1 MSKLLVGILT
11 KNKMKKYILLALML
25 TLNLCLIAQTNK
37 TDANVFG
44 HVVDKQSGEHLPY
57 INIMVK
63 GTSIGTATDA
73 SGHFHL
79 NNLPIGKLTIVAQ
92 SIGYMPEEKTIE
104 TASGKIIE
112 LNFEIEEDAIMLN
125 DVVVSAN
132 KNETSRKEAPVV
144 VGVISPKTFENTNSV
159 CLAEGLNFQPGLRL
173 ETNCQNCGFQQ
184 VRINGL
190 EGSYSQILIDGR
202 AVSSALSQVYG
213 LEQIPV
219 NMIEKVEVIRGG
231 GSAIFGSNAV
241 AGTINILTREP
252 QFNSIS
258 LGNSTTLI
266 GMKKADVNTTLN
278 ASVVSLNNKA
288 GITIFASAR
297 QRSPFDYDGDG
308 FTEIGKINA
317 KNIGFRGYLKTSDYT
332 KLSIE
337 YHTLDEF
344 RRGGNNLSLPAH
356 EADITEQTEHKIHCA
371 GLKYDIFSKNSKHWF
386 QIYSSLQN
394 IDRNSY
400 YGAGKDPNAYGN
412 TKDFASVSGFQYVF
426 YMDKFLFM
434 PATLTSGIEYNYNS
448 LYDESLGYNRIIEQ
462 KINIYSAFI
471 QNEWHK
477 EKLSFLIGGR
487 IDKHN
492 MVKNPIISPRGNI
505 RYSPLK
511 WMSLRAGYAMGF
523 RAPQAFN
530 EDLHIAAVGGEV
542 SLISIDP
549 ALKPEKSHSAN
560 ASIDFNTKWSSSAI
574 DFLVEGFYTVL
585 NDVFIL
591 EENGHDATG
600 NLLLTR
606 TNGSGA
612 TVAGVNFEL
621 KYIPTKKLE
630 IQAGFTYQQSRYK
643 QPEVWSET
651 IEAQRRMFRT
661 PDTYGFLTVYYSP
674 LKDFDISL
682 SGTYTGSM
690 LVQHFAGYIAEDA
703 ETTTKPFFD
712 TNLKLSYS
720 FKLMDDFSLEVSA
733 GMKNIFN
740 SYQRDFDQGELR
752 DAGYIYGPSLPRSVF
767 FGLKFSM

>member
-1 MSKLLVGILT
+1 
-11 KNKMKKYILLALML
+11 MKKYILLAFML
-25 TLNLCLIAQTNK
+25 TLCLCIMAQTNK

-44 HVVDKQSGEHLPY
+44 HVIDKQSGEHLPY

-258 LGNSTTLI
+258 LGNNTTLI
-266 GMKKADVNTTLN
+266 GMKKADINTTLN

-297 QRSPFDYDGDG
+297 QRSPFDYDNDG

-317 KNIGFRGYLKTSDYT
+317 KNIGFRSYLKTSDYT

-400 YGAGKDPNAYGN
+400 YGTGKDPNAYGN

-720 FKLMDDFSLEVSA
+720 FKLKDDFSLEVSA

-752 DAGYIYGPSLPRSVF
+752 DAGYIYGPSLPRSIF

>member
-297 QRSPFDYDGDG
+297 QRSPFDYDGDK

-400 YGAGKDPNAYGN
+400 YGTGKDPNAYGN

-560 ASIDFNTKWSSSAI
+560 ASIDFNTKWSSLAI

-720 FKLMDDFSLEVSA
+720 FKLKDDFSLEVSA

>member
-1 MSKLLVGILT
+1 
-11 KNKMKKYILLALML
+11 
-25 TLNLCLIAQTNK
+25 
-37 TDANVFG
+37 
-44 HVVDKQSGEHLPY
+44 
-57 INIMVK
+57 
-63 GTSIGTATDA
+63 
-73 SGHFHL
+73 
-79 NNLPIGKLTIVAQ
+79 
-92 SIGYMPEEKTIE
+92 
-104 TASGKIIE
+104 
-112 LNFEIEEDAIMLN
+112 
-125 DVVVSAN
+125 
-132 KNETSRKEAPVV
+132 
-144 VGVISPKTFENTNSV
+144 
-159 CLAEGLNFQPGLRL
+159 
-173 ETNCQNCGFQQ
+173 
-184 VRINGL
+184 
-190 EGSYSQILIDGR
+190 
-202 AVSSALSQVYG
+202 
-213 LEQIPV
+213 
-219 NMIEKVEVIRGG
+219 
-231 GSAIFGSNAV
+231 
-241 AGTINILTREP
+241 
-252 QFNSIS
+252 
-258 LGNSTTLI
+258 
-266 GMKKADVNTTLN
+266 
-278 ASVVSLNNKA
+278 
-288 GITIFASAR
+288 
-297 QRSPFDYDGDG
+297 
-308 FTEIGKINA
+308 
-317 KNIGFRGYLKTSDYT
+317 
-332 KLSIE
+332 
-337 YHTLDEF
+337 
-344 RRGGNNLSLPAH
+344 
-356 EADITEQTEHKIHCA
+356 ADITEQTEHKIHCA

-394 IDRNSY
+394 IARNSY
-400 YGAGKDPNAYGN
+400 YGTGKDPNAYGN

-448 LYDESLGYNRIIEQ
+448 LYDESIGYNRIIEQ

-720 FKLMDDFSLEVSA
+720 FKLKDNFSLEVSA

>member
-1 MSKLLVGILT
+1 
-11 KNKMKKYILLALML
+11 MKKYILLAFML
-25 TLNLCLIAQTNK
+25 TLCLCIMAQTNK

-44 HVVDKQSGEHLPY
+44 HVIDKQSGEHLPY

-258 LGNSTTLI
+258 LGNNTTLI
-266 GMKKADVNTTLN
+266 GMKKADINTTLN

-297 QRSPFDYDGDG
+297 QRSPFDYDNDG

-317 KNIGFRGYLKTSDYT
+317 KNIGFRSYLKTSDYT

-400 YGAGKDPNAYGN
+400 YGTGKDPNAYGN

-720 FKLMDDFSLEVSA
+720 FKLKDDLSLEVSA

>member
-1 MSKLLVGILT
+1 
-11 KNKMKKYILLALML
+11 MKKYILLAFML
-25 TLNLCLIAQTNK
+25 TLCLCIMAQTNK

-104 TASGKIIE
+104 TANGKMIE

-258 LGNSTTLI
+258 LGNNTTLV

-297 QRSPFDYDGDG
+297 QRSPFDYDNDG

-317 KNIGFRGYLKTSDYT
+317 KNIGFRGYFKTTDFT

-344 RRGGNNLSLPAH
+344 RRGGNNLTLPAH
-356 EADITEQTEHKIHCA
+356 EADITEQTEHRIHCA

-394 IDRNSY
+394 IGRNSY
-400 YGAGKDPNAYGN
+400 YGTGKDPNAYGN

-448 LYDESLGYNRIIEQ
+448 LYDESIGYNRIIEQ
-462 KINIYSAFI
+462 KINIYSAFV

-492 MVKNPIISPRGNI
+492 MIKSPIISPRCNI

-511 WMSLRAGYAMGF
+511 WLSVRAGYAKGF

-560 ASIDFNTKWSSSAI
+560 ASIDFNTKWSNSAI

-591 EENGHDATG
+591 EENGHDAAG

-606 TNGSGA
+606 TNGNGA

-621 KYIPTKKLE
+621 KYIPTRKVE

-674 LKDFDISL
+674 LKNFDISL

-720 FKLMDDFSLEVSA
+720 FKLKDDVSLEVSA

>member
-1 MSKLLVGILT
+1 
-11 KNKMKKYILLALML
+11 MKKIISLAILL
-25 TLNLCLIAQTNK
+25 TIGLCLMAQTDKK
-37 TDANVFG
+37 TDANIFG
-44 HVVDKQSGEHLPY
+44 HVIDKQTGEHVPY
-57 INIMVK
+57 INIMIK
-63 GTSIGTATDA
+63 GTSIGTASDA
-73 SGHFHL
+73 SGHFYL
-79 NNLPIGKLTIVAQ
+79 KNLPVGDYTIVAQ
-92 SIGYMPEEKTIE
+92 GIGYMPQEKEISIS
-104 TASGKIIE
+104 AGSSIE
-112 LNFEIEEDAIMLN
+112 LNFQIEEDAIMLN

-132 KNETSRKEAPVV
+132 KNETSRKEAPIVV
-144 VGVISPKTFENTNSV
+144 SVLSPKTFENTNSS

-252 QFNSIS
+252 QYNSIS
-258 LGNSTTLI
+258 LANSTTII
-266 GMKKADVNTTLN
+266 GMKTPDINTTLN
-278 ASVVSLNNKA
+278 ASVVSSNNRA

-308 FTEIGKINA
+308 FSEIGKINA
-317 KNIGFRGYLKTSDYT
+317 KNIGFRGYFKTSNYT
-332 KLSIE
+332 KLSLE

-344 RRGGNNLSLPAH
+344 RRGGNKFAQPAH
-356 EADITEQTEHKIHCA
+356 ESDITEQTDHKIHCA

-394 IDRNSY
+394 INRSSY
-400 YGAGKDPNAYGN
+400 YGTGQDPNAYGN
-412 TKDFASVSGFQYVF
+412 TKDLASVSGFQYVY

-462 KINIYSAFI
+462 DINIYSAFL
-471 QNEWHK
+471 QNEWK
-477 EKLSFLIGGR
+477 NQKLSFLIGGR
-487 IDKHN
+487 IDKHS
-492 MVKNPIISPRGNI
+492 MIRKPIISPRCNL

-549 ALKPEKSHSAN
+549 ELKQEQSHSVN
-560 ASIDFNTKWSSSAI
+560 ASVDFNTKWSSSAI
-574 DFLVEGFYTVL
+574 DVLVEGFYTIL

-591 EENGHDATG
+591 EESGHDANG

-612 TVAGVNFEL
+612 TVAGVNLEL
-621 KYIPTKKLE
+621 KYIPIRKIE
-630 IQAGFTYQQSRYK
+630 IQAGFTYQQSRYME
-643 QPEVWSET
+643 PEIWSET
-651 IEAQRRMFRT
+651 VAAQKRMFRT
-661 PDTYGFLTVYYSP
+661 PDTYGFLTAYYSP
-674 LKDFDISL
+674 LRDFDIAL

-690 LVQHFAGYIAEDA
+690 LIQHFAGYIAKDA
-703 ETTTKPFFD
+703 ETVSKPFFD
-712 TNLKLSYS
+712 LNLKLAYS
-720 FKLMDDFSLEVSA
+720 FKLKDDVSLEVSA

-740 SYQRDFDQGELR
+740 SYQNDFDQGELR
-752 DAGYIYGPSLPRSVF
+752 DAGYIYGPSLPRSIY
-767 FGLKFSM
+767 FGLKFAM

>member
-1 MSKLLVGILT
+1 
-11 KNKMKKYILLALML
+11 MKKIISLAILL
-25 TLNLCLIAQTNK
+25 TIGLCLMAQTDKK
-37 TDANVFG
+37 TDANIFG
-44 HVVDKQSGEHLPY
+44 HVIDKQTGEHVPY
-57 INIMVK
+57 INIMIK
-63 GTSIGTATDA
+63 GTSIGTASDA
-73 SGHFHL
+73 SGHFYL
-79 NNLPIGKLTIVAQ
+79 KNLPVGDYTIVAQ
-92 SIGYMPEEKTIE
+92 GIGYMPQEKEISIS
-104 TASGKIIE
+104 AGNSIE
-112 LNFEIEEDAIMLN
+112 LNFQIEEDAIMLN

-132 KNETSRKEAPVV
+132 KNETSRKEAPIVV
-144 VGVISPKTFENTNSV
+144 SVLSPKTFENTNSS

-252 QFNSIS
+252 QYNSIS
-258 LGNSTTLI
+258 LANSTTII
-266 GMKKADVNTTLN
+266 GMKTPDINTTLN
-278 ASVVSLNNKA
+278 ASVVSSNNRA

-308 FTEIGKINA
+308 FSEIGKINA
-317 KNIGFRGYLKTSDYT
+317 KNIGFRGYFKTSNYT
-332 KLSIE
+332 KLSLE

-344 RRGGNNLSLPAH
+344 RRGGNKFAQPAH
-356 EADITEQTEHKIHCA
+356 ESDITEQTDHKIHCA

-394 IDRNSY
+394 INRSSY
-400 YGAGKDPNAYGN
+400 YGTGQDPNAYGN
-412 TKDFASVSGFQYVF
+412 TKDLASVSGFQYVY

-462 KINIYSAFI
+462 DINIYSAFL
-471 QNEWHK
+471 QNEWK
-477 EKLSFLIGGR
+477 NQKLSFLIGGR
-487 IDKHN
+487 IDKHS
-492 MVKNPIISPRGNI
+492 MIRKPIISPRCNL

-549 ALKPEKSHSAN
+549 ELKQEQSHSVN
-560 ASIDFNTKWSSSAI
+560 ASVDFNTKWSSSVI
-574 DFLVEGFYTVL
+574 DVLVEGFYTIL

-591 EENGHDATG
+591 EESGHDANG

-612 TVAGVNFEL
+612 TVAGVNLEL
-621 KYIPTKKLE
+621 KYIPIRKIE
-630 IQAGFTYQQSRYK
+630 IQAGFTYQQSRYME
-643 QPEVWSET
+643 PEIWSET
-651 IEAQRRMFRT
+651 VAAQKRMFRT
-661 PDTYGFLTVYYSP
+661 PDTYGFLTAYYSP
-674 LKDFDISL
+674 LRDFDIAL

-690 LVQHFAGYIAEDA
+690 LIQHFAGYIAEDA
-703 ETTTKPFFD
+703 ETISKPFFD
-712 TNLKLSYS
+712 LNLKLAYS
-720 FKLMDDFSLEVSA
+720 FKLKDDVSLEVSA

-740 SYQRDFDQGELR
+740 SYQNDFDQGELR
-752 DAGYIYGPSLPRSVF
+752 DAGYIYGPSLPRSIY
-767 FGLKFSM
+767 FGLKFAM

>member
-1 MSKLLVGILT
+1 
-11 KNKMKKYILLALML
+11 MKKYILLAFML
-25 TLNLCLIAQTNK
+25 TLCLCIMAQTNK

-44 HVVDKQSGEHLPY
+44 HVIDMQSVEHLPY

-258 LGNSTTLI
+258 LGNNTTLI
-266 GMKKADVNTTLN
+266 GMKKADINTTLN

-297 QRSPFDYDGDG
+297 QRSPFDYDNDG

-317 KNIGFRGYLKTSDYT
+317 KNIGFRSYLKTSDYT

-400 YGAGKDPNAYGN
+400 YGTGKDPNAYGN

-720 FKLMDDFSLEVSA
+720 FKLKDDLSLEVSA

>member
-1 MSKLLVGILT
+1 
-11 KNKMKKYILLALML
+11 MKKYISLALML
-25 TLNLCLIAQTNK
+25 TIGICLMAQTDKK
-37 TDANVFG
+37 TDANIFG
-44 HVVDKQSGEHLPY
+44 HVIDKQSGEHLPY

-258 LGNSTTLI
+258 LGNNTTLI

-297 QRSPFDYDGDG
+297 QRSPFDYDNDG

-394 IDRNSY
+394 INRNSY
-400 YGAGKDPNAYGN
+400 YGTGKDPNAYGN

-448 LYDESLGYNRIIEQ
+448 LYDESIGYNRIIEQ
-462 KINIYSAFI
+462 KISIYSAFV

-492 MVKNPIISPRGNI
+492 MIKNPILSPRCNI

-511 WMSLRAGYAMGF
+511 WMSVRAGYAKGF

-560 ASIDFNTKWSSSAI
+560 ASIDFNTKWSRSAI
-574 DFLVEGFYTVL
+574 DFLIEGFYTVL

-591 EENGHDATG
+591 EENGHDAAG

-630 IQAGFTYQQSRYK
+630 LQAGFTYQQSRYK

-661 PDTYGFLTVYYSP
+661 PDTYGFLTVYYSQ

-712 TNLKLSYS
+712 TNLKLSYL
-720 FKLMDDFSLEVSA
+720 FKLKDDLSLELSA

-740 SYQRDFDQGELR
+740 SYQKDFDQGELR
-752 DAGYIYGPSLPRSVF
+752 DAGYIYGPALPRSIF

>member
-1 MSKLLVGILT
+1 
-11 KNKMKKYILLALML
+11 MKKYILLAFML

-73 SGHFHL
+73 SGYFHL

-400 YGAGKDPNAYGN
+400 YGTGKDPNAYGN

-448 LYDESLGYNRIIEQ
+448 LYDESIGYNRIIEQ

-720 FKLMDDFSLEVSA
+720 FKLKDDFSLEVSA
-733 GMKNIFN
+733 GMKNILN

>member
-1 MSKLLVGILT
+1 
-11 KNKMKKYILLALML
+11 ML
-25 TLNLCLIAQTNK
+25 TLCLCITAQTDNK
-37 TDANVFG
+37 TDANIFG
-44 HVVDKQSGEHLPY
+44 HVIDKQSGEHLPY
-57 INIMVK
+57 INIIVK
-63 GTSIGTATDA
+63 GTSMGTATDL

-79 NNLPIGKLTIVAQ
+79 NNLPAGEHTIVAQ
-92 SIGYMPEEKTIE
+92 SVGYVSQERKISIE
-104 TASGKIIE
+104 NGKSIE
-112 LNFEIEEDAIMLN
+112 VNFEIEEDAIMLN

-132 KNETSRKEAPVV
+132 KNETNRKEAPIV

-252 QFNSIS
+252 QYNSIS
-258 LGNSTTLI
+258 LGNTTTLVGI
-266 GMKKADVNTTLN
+266 RKPDINTTLN
-278 ASVVSLNNKA
+278 ASVVSPNNKA

-308 FTEIGKINA
+308 FSEIGKINA
-317 KNIGFRGYLKTSDYT
+317 KNIGFRGYIKTGNYT
-332 KLSIE
+332 KLTLE

-344 RRGGNNLSLPAH
+344 RRGGNNISLPAH
-356 EADITEQTEHKIHCA
+356 EADITEQTDHNIHCA

-394 IDRNSY
+394 IKRSSY
-400 YGAGKDPNAYGN
+400 YGTGRDPNAYGN

-434 PATLTSGIEYNYNS
+434 PATLTTGVEYNYNS
-448 LYDESLGYNRIIEQ
+448 LYDEALGYNRIIEQ
-462 KINIYSAFI
+462 DIHIYSAFV
-471 QNEWHK
+471 QNEWKK

-492 MVKNPIISPRGNI
+492 MVKNPIISPRCNI

-511 WMSLRAGYAMGF
+511 WMSMRAGYAMGF

-530 EDLHIAAVGGEV
+530 EDLHITAVGGEV

-549 ALKPEKSHSAN
+549 NLKPERSHSAN
-560 ASIDFNTKWSSSAI
+560 ASIDFNTKWQKSAI
-574 DFLVEGFYTVL
+574 DFLIEGFYTVL
-585 NDVFIL
+585 NDVFVL
-591 EENGHDATG
+591 EENGHDASE

-621 KYIPTKKLE
+621 KYIPIKNVE

-661 PDTYGFLTVYYSP
+661 PDTYGFLTAYYSP
-674 LKDFDISL
+674 LKNFDIAL

-712 TNLKLSYS
+712 ASLKLSYS
-720 FKLMDDFSLEVSA
+720 FKLTDGVSLELNA
-733 GMKNIFN
+733 GIKNIFN
-740 SYQRDFDQGELR
+740 SYQNDFDQGELR
-752 DAGYIYGPSLPRSVF
+752 DAGYIYGPALPRSIF

>member
-1 MSKLLVGILT
+1 
-11 KNKMKKYILLALML
+11 MKKYILLAFML
-25 TLNLCLIAQTNK
+25 TLCLCIMAQTNK

-92 SIGYMPEEKTIE
+92 NIGYMPEEKTIE

-258 LGNSTTLI
+258 LGNNTTLI

-297 QRSPFDYDGDG
+297 QRSPFDYDNDG

-332 KLSIE
+332 KLSVE

-344 RRGGNNLSLPAH
+344 RRGGNNLTLPAH

-400 YGAGKDPNAYGN
+400 YGTGKDPNAYGN

-448 LYDESLGYNRIIEQ
+448 LYDESIGYNRIIEQ

-591 EENGHDATG
+591 EENGHDAAG

-720 FKLMDDFSLEVSA
+720 FKLKDDLSLEVSA

>member
-1 MSKLLVGILT
+1 
-11 KNKMKKYILLALML
+11 ML
-25 TLNLCLIAQTNK
+25 TISLCIMAQTNK
-37 TDANVFG
+37 TDANIFG

-73 SGHFHL
+73 TGHFHL
-79 NNLPIGKLTIVAQ
+79 NNLPTGKLTIVAQ
-92 SIGYMPEEKTIE
+92 SIGYMSQEKIVDVE
-104 TASGKIIE
+104 KGKMIE

-132 KNETSRKEAPVV
+132 KNQTSRMEAPVV

-252 QFNSIS
+252 QFNSLS
-258 LGNSTTLI
+258 LGNTTTLI

-278 ASVVSLNNKA
+278 ASVVSNDNKA

-297 QRSPFDYDGDG
+297 QRSPFDYDSDG

-317 KNIGFRGYLKTSDYT
+317 KNIGFRGYLKTGDYT
-332 KLSIE
+332 KLTLE
-337 YHTLDEF
+337 YHTMDEF
-344 RRGGNNLSLPAH
+344 RRGGNKLTQPAH
-356 EADITEQTEHKIHCA
+356 EADITEQTDHNIHCVGA
-371 GLKYDIFSKNSKHWF
+371 KYDIFSKNSKHWF

-394 IDRNSY
+394 INRSSY
-400 YGAGKDPNAYGN
+400 YGTGQDPNAYGN
-412 TKDFASVSGFQYVF
+412 TKDFASVSGFQYVVF
-426 YMDKFLFM
+426 MDKFLFM
-434 PATLTSGIEYNYNS
+434 PATLTTGIEYNYNS
-448 LYDESLGYNRIIEQ
+448 LYDESIGYNRIIKQ

-471 QNEWHK
+471 QNEWK
-477 EKLSFLIGGR
+477 IAKLSFHIGGR

-492 MVKNPIISPRGNI
+492 MIKNPIISPRCNI

-511 WMSLRAGYAMGF
+511 WMSMRAGYAMGF

-549 ALKPEKSHSAN
+549 ALRPEKSHSAN
-560 ASIDFNTKWSSSAI
+560 ASIDFNTQWSKSAI

-591 EENGHDATG
+591 EENGHDANG

-621 KYIPTKKLE
+621 KYIPIKKVE
-630 IQAGFTYQQSRYK
+630 IQSVFTYQQSRYK
-643 QPEVWSET
+643 QPEQWSET
-651 IEAQRRMFRT
+651 VVAQRRMFRT
-661 PDTYGFLTVYYSP
+661 PDTYGFLTVYYNP
-674 LKDFDISL
+674 LRNFDIAL
-682 SGTYTGSM
+682 SGTYTGKM
-690 LVQHFAGYIAEDA
+690 LIQHFAGYISEDA
-703 ETTTKPFFD
+703 ETISKPFFD
-712 TNLKLSYS
+712 MNLKLSYT
-720 FKLMDDFSLEVSA
+720 FKIKDDVNLETSL

-740 SYQRDFDQGELR
+740 SYQTDFDQGELR
-752 DAGYIYGPSLPRSVF
+752 DAGYIYGPSLPRSIY
-767 FGLKFSM
+767 FGLKISL

>member
-1 MSKLLVGILT
+1 
-11 KNKMKKYILLALML
+11 MKKYILLAFML
-25 TLNLCLIAQTNK
+25 TLCLCIMAQTNK

-44 HVVDKQSGEHLPY
+44 HVIDKQSGEHLPY

-258 LGNSTTLI
+258 LGNNTTLI
-266 GMKKADVNTTLN
+266 GMKKADINTTLN

-297 QRSPFDYDGDG
+297 QRSPFDYDNDG

-317 KNIGFRGYLKTSDYT
+317 KNIGFRSYLKTSDYT

-400 YGAGKDPNAYGN
+400 YGTGKDPNAYGN

-574 DFLVEGFYTVL
+574 DFIVEGFYTVL

-720 FKLMDDFSLEVSA
+720 FKLKDDFSLEVSA

-752 DAGYIYGPSLPRSVF
+752 DAGYIYGPSLPRSIF

>member
-1 MSKLLVGILT
+1 
-11 KNKMKKYILLALML
+11 MKKYILLAFML
-25 TLNLCLIAQTNK
+25 TLCLCLMAQTNK

-159 CLAEGLNFQPGLRL
+159 CLAEGLNFQTGLRL

-258 LGNSTTLI
+258 LGNNTTLI

-400 YGAGKDPNAYGN
+400 YGTGKDPNAYGN

-720 FKLMDDFSLEVSA
+720 FKLKDDFSLEVSA
-733 GMKNIFN
+733 GIKNILN

-752 DAGYIYGPSLPRSVF
+752 DAGYIYGPSLPRSIF

>member
-1 MSKLLVGILT
+1 
-11 KNKMKKYILLALML
+11 MKKYILLAFML
-25 TLNLCLIAQTNK
+25 TLCLCIMAQTNK

-104 TASGKIIE
+104 TANGKMIE

-241 AGTINILTREP
+241 AGTIDILTREP

-258 LGNSTTLI
+258 LGNNTTLV

-297 QRSPFDYDGDG
+297 QRSPFDYDNDG

-317 KNIGFRGYLKTSDYT
+317 KNIGFRGYFKTTDFT

-344 RRGGNNLSLPAH
+344 RRGGNNLTLPAH
-356 EADITEQTEHKIHCA
+356 EADITEQTEHRIHCA

-394 IDRNSY
+394 IGRNSY
-400 YGAGKDPNAYGN
+400 YGTGKDPNAYGN

-448 LYDESLGYNRIIEQ
+448 LYDESIGYNRIIEQ
-462 KINIYSAFI
+462 KINIYSAFV

-492 MVKNPIISPRGNI
+492 MIKSPIISPRCNI

-511 WMSLRAGYAMGF
+511 WLSVRAGYAKGF

-560 ASIDFNTKWSSSAI
+560 ASIDFNTKWSNSAI

-591 EENGHDATG
+591 EENGHDAAG

-606 TNGSGA
+606 TNGNGA

-621 KYIPTKKLE
+621 KYIPTRKVE

-674 LKDFDISL
+674 LKNFDISL

-720 FKLMDDFSLEVSA
+720 FKLKDDVSLEVSA

>member
-1 MSKLLVGILT
+1 
-11 KNKMKKYILLALML
+11 ML
-25 TLNLCLIAQTNK
+25 TLCLCIMAQTNK

-44 HVVDKQSGEHLPY
+44 HVIDKQSGEHLPY

-297 QRSPFDYDGDG
+297 QRSPFDYDNDG

-356 EADITEQTEHKIHCA
+356 EADITEQTEHKIHCT

-400 YGAGKDPNAYGN
+400 YGTGKDPNAYGN

-448 LYDESLGYNRIIEQ
+448 LYDESIGYNRIIEQ

-720 FKLMDDFSLEVSA
+720 FKLKDDFSLEVSA

>member
-1 MSKLLVGILT
+1 
-11 KNKMKKYILLALML
+11 MKKYILLALML
-25 TLNLCLIAQTNK
+25 TIGVCLMAQTDKK
-37 TDANVFG
+37 TDANIFG
-44 HVVDKQSGEHLPY
+44 HVVDKKTGEHLPY

-73 SGHFHL
+73 TGHFHL
-79 NNLPIGKLTIVAQ
+79 NNLPTGKLTIIAQ
-92 SIGYMPEEKTIE
+92 SIGYMSQEKIVDVE
-104 TASGKIIE
+104 KGKMIE

-132 KNETSRKEAPVV
+132 KNQTNRMEAPVV

-213 LEQIPV
+213 LEQLPV

-252 QFNSIS
+252 QFNSLS
-258 LGNSTTLI
+258 LGNTTTLI

-278 ASVVSLNNKA
+278 ASVVSNDNKA
-288 GITIFASAR
+288 GITIFAAAR
-297 QRSPFDYDGDG
+297 QRTPFDYDGDG
-308 FTEIGKINA
+308 FTEIGKINS
-317 KNIGFRGYLKTSDYT
+317 KNVGFRGYLKTGNYT
-332 KLSIE
+332 KLTVE

-344 RRGGNNLSLPAH
+344 RRGGNKLSLPAH
-356 EADITEQTEHKIHCA
+356 EADITEQTDHNIHCA
-371 GLKYDIFSKNSKHWF
+371 GAKYDIFSKNSKHWF

-394 IDRNSY
+394 IKRKSY
-400 YGAGKDPNAYGN
+400 YGSGQDPNAYGN

-426 YMDKFLFM
+426 YMDRFLFM
-434 PATLTSGIEYNYNS
+434 PATLTTGIEYNYNS

-462 KINIYSAFI
+462 KISIYSAFI
-471 QNEWHK
+471 QNEWKK

-492 MVKNPIISPRGNI
+492 MIKNPIISPRCNI

-511 WMSLRAGYAMGF
+511 WMSMRAGYAMGF

-549 ALKPEKSHSAN
+549 ELKPEKSHSAN
-560 ASIDFNTKWSSSAI
+560 ASIDFNTQWSKSAI

-591 EENGHDATG
+591 EENGHDADG

-612 TVAGVNFEL
+612 VVAGANFEL
-621 KYIPTKKLE
+621 KYIPTKKVE

-643 QPEVWSET
+643 QPEQWSET
-651 IEAQRRMFRT
+651 VDAQRRMFRT
-661 PDTYGFLTVYYSP
+661 PDIYGFLTTYYSP
-674 LKDFDISL
+674 LKSFDIAL
-682 SGTYTGSM
+682 SGTYTGRM
-690 LVQHFAGYIAEDA
+690 LIQHFAGYISEDA
-703 ETTTKPFFD
+703 ETISKPFFD
-712 TNLKLSYS
+712 MNLKLSYT
-720 FKLMDDFSLEVSA
+720 FKIMDEVNLEASL

-740 SYQRDFDQGELR
+740 SYQNDFDQGELR
-752 DAGYIYGPSLPRSVF
+752 DAGYIYGPSLPRSIY
-767 FGLKFSM
+767 FGLKISL

>member
-1 MSKLLVGILT
+1 
-11 KNKMKKYILLALML
+11 ML

-560 ASIDFNTKWSSSAI
+560 ASIDFNTKWSSLAI

>member
-1 MSKLLVGILT
+1 
-11 KNKMKKYILLALML
+11 MKKIISLAILL
-25 TLNLCLIAQTNK
+25 TIGLCLMAQTDKK
-37 TDANVFG
+37 TDANIFG
-44 HVVDKQSGEHLPY
+44 HVIDKQTGEHVPY
-57 INIMVK
+57 INIMIK
-63 GTSIGTATDA
+63 GTSIGTASDA
-73 SGHFHL
+73 SGHFYL
-79 NNLPIGKLTIVAQ
+79 KNLPVGDYTIVAQ
-92 SIGYMPEEKTIE
+92 GIGYMPQEKEISIS
-104 TASGKIIE
+104 AGNSIE
-112 LNFEIEEDAIMLN
+112 LNFQIEEDAIMLN

-132 KNETSRKEAPVV
+132 KNETSRKEAPIVV
-144 VGVISPKTFENTNSV
+144 SVLSPKTFENTNSS

-252 QFNSIS
+252 QYNSIS
-258 LGNSTTLI
+258 LANSTTII
-266 GMKKADVNTTLN
+266 GMKTPDINTTLN
-278 ASVVSLNNKA
+278 ASVVSSNNRA

-308 FTEIGKINA
+308 FSEIGKINA
-317 KNIGFRGYLKTSDYT
+317 KNIGFRGYFKTSNYT
-332 KLSIE
+332 KLSLE

-344 RRGGNNLSLPAH
+344 RRGGNKFAQPAH
-356 EADITEQTEHKIHCA
+356 ESDITEQTDHKIHCA

-394 IDRNSY
+394 INRSSY
-400 YGAGKDPNAYGN
+400 YGTGQDPNAYGN
-412 TKDFASVSGFQYVF
+412 TKDLASVSGFQYVY

-462 KINIYSAFI
+462 DINIYSAFL
-471 QNEWHK
+471 QNEWK
-477 EKLSFLIGGR
+477 NQKLSFLIGGR
-487 IDKHN
+487 IDKHS
-492 MVKNPIISPRGNI
+492 MIRKPIISPRCNL

-549 ALKPEKSHSAN
+549 DLKQEQSHSVN
-560 ASIDFNTKWSSSAI
+560 ASVDFNTKWSSSAI
-574 DFLVEGFYTVL
+574 DVLVEGFYTIL

-591 EENGHDATG
+591 EESGHDANG

-612 TVAGVNFEL
+612 TVAGVNLEL
-621 KYIPTKKLE
+621 KYIPIRKIE
-630 IQAGFTYQQSRYK
+630 IQAGFTYQQSRYME
-643 QPEVWSET
+643 PEIWSET
-651 IEAQRRMFRT
+651 VAAQKRMFRT
-661 PDTYGFLTVYYSP
+661 PDTYGFLTAYYSP
-674 LKDFDISL
+674 LRDFDIAL

-690 LVQHFAGYIAEDA
+690 LIQHFAGYIAEDA
-703 ETTTKPFFD
+703 ETVSKPFFD
-712 TNLKLSYS
+712 LNLKLAYS
-720 FKLMDDFSLEVSA
+720 FKLKDDVSLEVSA

-740 SYQRDFDQGELR
+740 SYQNDFDQGELR
-752 DAGYIYGPSLPRSVF
+752 DAGYIYGPSLPRSIY
-767 FGLKFSM
+767 FGLKFAM